1 MNLWHENVRSR
12 ACNYK
17 ENDEHRR
24 YAILRFAIFARHAEF
39 E

>member
-24 YAILRFAIFARHAEF
+24 YAILRFAIFACHAEF